1 MKVKII
7 KIKNEI
13 RERFSLKD
21 TLEDGTIVYNVPE
34 NIEELKKCAL
44 DTIDWEIEQK
54 LKNKANAVNSKLA
67 LFAVQLALLSSPDTT
82 GLTDTQKQ
90 LLANIE
96 QLVGFEY
103 TDSEL
108 AENATARTVEL
119 LTSATQKAARIGSA
133 TTIEEVV
140 EVLNEDS

>member
-1 MKVKII
+1 M
-7 KIKNEI
+7 
-13 RERFSLKD
+13 
-21 TLEDGTIVYNVPE
+21 P
-34 NIEELKKCAL
+34 
-44 DTIDWEIEQK
+44 
-54 LKNKANAVNSKLA
+54 
-67 LFAVQLALLSSPDTT
+67 ALLSNPDTSN
-82 GLTDTQKQ
+82 LTDTQKQ

-96 QLVGFEY
+96 QLIGFEY

-119 LTSATQKAARIGSA
+119 LTSATQKAARIASA